1 MSLLEKDFPSLTA
14 MPLQLAAA
22 KLREVG
28 ETESAEALES
38 ASALDQPE
46 VSQDFSIFN
55 RKRTLKPWEQTG
67 TNIGYLPPVA
77 SDGDFL
83 PIISARRVEADAT
96 LKGARLRIALDR
108 FYVAQ
113 YPGGGEHHI
122 LLHFATQFQER
133 GRSEPET
140 LHFNTTCKVRDS
152 QIADVLDYPIFVGFP
167 AGNEGLTLE
176 YTTIS
181 VDVTNED
188 NQKILNVLNSEA
200 FKAGVQLVSTLQPML
215 APFSAMAVGL
225 AKLIFDRKKSI
236 NIGPFKMGLD
246 FSTIPLHS
254 RLAPGS
260 FIVAHLPEEL
270 QRTWK
275 WSDWAYDIDSSLIV
289 KKADPQQRIPYNYLI
304 FSITR
309 CQEE

>member
-1 MSLLEKDFPSLTA
+1 MSLLDKDFPSLAA
-14 MPLQLAAA
+14 MPPQLAAA
-22 KLREVG
+22 KLRDVG
-28 ETESAEALES
+28 EIESAEDLEN
-38 ASALDQPE
+38 ASTFDQPE
-46 VSQDFSIFN
+46 VSQDFGIFN

-67 TNIGYLPPVA
+67 TNIGYLPPGA
-77 SDGDFL
+77 SVGDSL

-113 YPGGGEHHI
+113 YPGSGEHHI

-133 GRSEPET
+133 GRTEPET
-140 LHFNTTCKVRDS
+140 LHFNTTCKVQDG
-152 QIADVLDYPIFVGFP
+152 QLADVLDYPIFVGFP

-181 VDVTNED
+181 VDVTNKD
-188 NQKILNVLNSEA
+188 NEKILNVLDSDV

-254 RLAPGS
+254 HLATGS
-260 FIVAHLPEEL
+260 FIIMHLPEEL
-270 QRTWK
+270 QRTWN
-275 WSDWAYDIDSSLIV
+275 WNDWAYNIDSSLIV
-289 KKADPQQRIPYNYLI
+289 KKADPQQHIPYNYLI
-304 FSITR
+304 LSITR